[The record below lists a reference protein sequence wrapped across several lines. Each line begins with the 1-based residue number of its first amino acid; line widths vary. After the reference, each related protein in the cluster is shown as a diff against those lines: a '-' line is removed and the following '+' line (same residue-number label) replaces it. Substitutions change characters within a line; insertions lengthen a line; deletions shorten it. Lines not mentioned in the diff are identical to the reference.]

1 LKALMRLVPR
11 SSGRLTLG
19 DVDISR
25 VPVRDMVRLGIGY
38 VPEGRHVFPGLTVEN
53 NLLLGAYTANWRT
66 HTREPLNDVR
76 DLPEPQVEHAITI
89 VIDAVGC
96 APLQ

>member
-1 LKALMRLVPR
+1 V
-11 SSGRLTLG
+11 
-19 DVDISR
+19 
-25 VPVRDMVRLGIGY
+25 
-38 VPEGRHVFPGLTVEN
+38 TVEN

-66 HTREPLNDVR
+66 HTREPFNDVR

-89 VIDAVGC
+89 VIDAVGR